1 MNFTPITEFSIRNA
15 RIVTADQALTGSVA
29 VRNGEFSEMTAGCHG
44 LAGDDWHGDYLLP
57 GMVEL
62 HTDNVEKHLLPRPK
76 VGWPVQPAI
85 LAHDAQVIASGI
97 TTVLDAIAVG
107 DLEPDS
113 FRTQTLQACIQG
125 FDDAREAGLLRAEHY
140 LHLRLELGEQDLLS
154 LFTPLARHTRLKL
167 VSLMDHTPGQRQW
180 TDLNAYRVQAAG
192 RHGWCDEKVDA
203 MLKIFSDRQQR
214 FASQNREK
222 IRHLCHDNAQAIP
235 LATHD
240 DTTPEHVSEGVRDGV
255 SISEFPTT
263 LIAAQ
268 CAREKGLA
276 IVMGAPN
283 CVRGG
288 SHSGNVAASELAR
301 HGLLDIL
308 SSDYVPASLL
318 HGAFLLQ
325 EHGYSLPQAIATVSR
340 TPAQKLG
347 MTDRGE
353 IAVGLRADFLR
364 VRMFQGVPAII
375 GVWKQGRQ
383 IA

>member
-1 MNFTPITEFSIRNA
+1 MNFIQVTEFSIRNA
-15 RIVTADQALTGSVA
+15 RIVTANHVFTGCVA
-29 VRNGEFSEMTAGCHG
+29 VRHGEFSELTSGCHG
-44 LAGDDWHGDYLLP
+44 MVGDDWHGDYLLP
-57 GMVEL
+57 GLVEL

-76 VGWPVQPAI
+76 VGWPVQSAI
-85 LAHDAQVIASGI
+85 LAHDAQVIAAGI

-113 FRTQTLQACIQG
+113 FRTQALQSCVKG

-154 LFTPLARHTRLKL
+154 LFTPLARHPRLKL

-180 TDLNAYRVQAAG
+180 TDLNSYRIQVAG

-222 IRHLCHDNAQAIP
+222 IRHLCLDSSQAIP

-240 DTTPEHVSEGVRDGV
+240 DTTPEHVIEGVREGV

-263 LIAAQ
+263 LAAAKS
-268 CAREKGLA
+268 AREHGLA

-288 SHSGNVAASELAR
+288 SHSGNVAAAELAR

-308 SSDYVPASLL
+308 SSDYVPSSLL

-340 TPAQKLG
+340 TPAQKIG

-353 IAVGLRADFLR
+353 IAIGLRADFIR
-364 VRMFQGVPAII
+364 VRMFQGVPVVI

>member
-1 MNFTPITEFSIRNA
+1 M
-15 RIVTADQALTGSVA
+15 
-29 VRNGEFSEMTAGCHG
+29 
-44 LAGDDWHGDYLLP
+44 
-57 GMVEL
+57 
-62 HTDNVEKHLLPRPK
+62 
-76 VGWPVQPAI
+76 
-85 LAHDAQVIASGI
+85 
-97 TTVLDAIAVG
+97 
-107 DLEPDS
+107 
-113 FRTQTLQACIQG
+113 
-125 FDDAREAGLLRAEHY
+125 
-140 LHLRLELGEQDLLS
+140 S
-154 LFTPLARHTRLKL
+154 LFTPLALHTRLKL

-180 TDLNAYRVQAAG
+180 TDLNAYRVQVAG

-340 TPAQKLG
+340 TPAQKIG

>member
-1 MNFTPITEFSIRNA
+1 MSFDQRTAFSIRNA
-15 RIVTADQALTGSVA
+15 RVVTADQVFTGGICVHQ
-29 VRNGEFSEMTAGCHG
+29 GEFKDVTSAGHG
-44 LAGDDWHGDYLLP
+44 LSGDDWGGDYLLP
-57 GMVEL
+57 GLVEV

-76 VGWPVQPAI
+76 VCWPVPSAI
-85 LAHDAQVIASGI
+85 LAHDAQVVSSGI

-113 FRTQTLQACIQG
+113 LRTQTLHACVKG
-125 FDDAREAGLLRAEHY
+125 FDDAREAGLLRADHY
-140 LHLRLELGEQDLLS
+140 LHLRLELAEEKLLP
-154 LFTPLARHTRLKL
+154 LFTPLARHPRLKL
-167 VSLMDHTPGQRQW
+167 LSLMDHTPGQRQW
-180 TDLNAYRVQAAG
+180 MDLAAYRSHVSG
-192 RHGWCDEKVDA
+192 RHSWSEQKIDQ
-203 MLKIFSDRQQR
+203 MLAIFGDRQQR
-214 FASQNREK
+214 YVNQNREK
-222 IRHLCHDNAQAIP
+222 VLSLCREQMPYIP

-240 DTTPEHVSEGVRDGV
+240 DTLPEHVAEGVRDGM
-255 SISEFPTT
+255 SMSEFPTT
-263 LIAAQ
+263 LVAAQ
-268 CAREKGLA
+268 AAHDHGLA

-283 CVRGG
+283 SVRGK
-288 SHSGNVAASELAR
+288 SHSGNVAAAELAQ

-325 EHGYSLPQAIATVSR
+325 ENNYTLPQAIATVSR
-340 TPAQKLG
+340 NPAHRIG

-364 VRMFQGVPAII
+364 IRLFQGIPVVL

>member
-1 MNFTPITEFSIRNA
+1 MNFNQLTAFSIRNA
-15 RIVTADQALTGSVA
+15 RIVSADAVFIGSLSVQQ
-29 VRNGEFSEMTAGCHG
+29 GEFKDITSGGMG

-57 GMVEL
+57 GLVEL
-62 HTDNVEKHLLPRPK
+62 HTDNVEKHLMPRPG
-76 VGWPVQPAI
+76 VCWPVPSAI
-85 LAHDAQVIASGI
+85 LAHDAQVVSAGI

-113 FRTQTLQACIQG
+113 LRTTTLHACVKG

-140 LHLRLELGEQDLLS
+140 LHLRLELAEQDLLS
-154 LFTPLARHTRLKL
+154 LFTPLARHPRLKL

-180 TDLNAYRVQAAG
+180 TDLHSYRVQVSG
-192 RHGWCDEKVDA
+192 RHGWNDQKIDQ
-203 MLKIFSDRQQR
+203 MLAIFSDRQQR
-214 FASQNREK
+214 FVRQNREK
-222 IRHLCHDNAQAIP
+222 IVNVCRDNPHQIP

-240 DTTPEHVSEGVRDGV
+240 DTTLEHVREGVREGV

-263 LIAAQ
+263 LLAAQ
-268 CAREKGLA
+268 CAREHGLA
-276 IVMGAPN
+276 VVMGAPN
-283 CVRGG
+283 SVRGR
-288 SHSGNVAASELAR
+288 SHSGNIAAAELAR

-325 EHGYSLPQAIATVSR
+325 ENNYTLPQAIATVSR
-340 TPAQKLG
+340 NPAQRIGL
-347 MTDRGE
+347 TDRGE

-364 VRMFQGVPAII
+364 VRMFQGVPVVL